1 MRQPSLSPSDAIYIA
16 VNIPHASKWNFPHNV
31 GKARYGYENQ
41 NNSGLLRR
49 SIRRCPADRLERG
62 RRRGAIH
69 AGGGKPTPII
79 VEGGAY
85 TASNDPQA
93 AVVPV
98 LEDEEN
104 VLSTGDTGFVE
115 WKFTV
120 REAGLYRIDIRYRP
134 LEGKGNAIE
143 RKLGRQR
150 R

>member
-1 MRQPSLSPSDAIYIA
+1 MREAES
-16 VNIPHASKWNFPHNV
+16 
-31 GKARYGYENQ
+31 R
-41 NNSGLLRR
+41 
-49 SIRRCPADRLERG
+49 
-62 RRRGAIH
+62 
-69 AGGGKPTPII
+69 PII

-143 RKLGRQR
+143 R
-150 R
+150 